1 MDTFN
6 NLDDLAVVAIFAHFK
21 NPYSKDQR
29 GKIEMPLVGSCKRV
43 LTIWMKRRHQL
54 AVQELS
60 SLQKWLYSKELKA
73 RKAGD
78 GRSWLVDLREL
89 SAPLCDIIDVVR

>member
-43 LTIWMKRRHQL
+43 LTIWMKMGFLKKSICTTH
-54 AVQELS
+54 
-60 SLQKWLYSKELKA
+60 KYNYSCMCAKKCFF
-73 RKAGD
+73 
-78 GRSWLVDLREL
+78 LVWC
-89 SAPLCDIIDVVR
+89 PKDIICLEIPRNEEFI